1 MLCLLTKIHEYLFTV
16 GNDVEDLDH
25 LVLVVG
31 YGTLDKKSGNEY
43 IMIKNSWSTHWG
55 MDGYV
60 LMSRKNNNCG
70 VATDASYADIV

>member
-31 YGTLDKKSGNEY
+31 
-43 IMIKNSWSTHWG
+43 
-55 MDGYV
+55 
-60 LMSRKNNNCG
+60 
-70 VATDASYADIV
+70 